1 MRRWTLLA
9 LCLSFA
15 GLSLSA
21 SAQAVRPAT
30 AAAARPGLTDSFRQL
45 VAQAQQRL
53 NAQTGAPTQPS
64 ADGSRPLA
72 INWPA
77 AAAAQN
83 SRLAVRSRIVNAGF
97 VAANRARIDTV
108 QIPVLL
114 PGDPDLAAGL
124 RFFPQGVDYVV
135 SSNPPG
141 MGFMLMGTGRAYP
154 LGEGTS
160 GGLGK
165 GGLAARIPADGIVIR
180 IPGKAARQ
188 DGDGLNASFNRYGA
202 AYSIS
207 LDCDDHNR
215 DPRCTDEAY
224 VRGVIARL
232 LTVLPA
238 GKP

>member
-9 LCLSFA
+9 LCLGLS

-21 SAQAVRPAT
+21 SAQTART
-30 AAAARPGLTDSFRQL
+30 AAQPDQPNFTSAFRNL
-45 VAQAQQRL
+45 VAQAQRQVG
-53 NAQTGAPTQPS
+53 AGPATAPAPT
-64 ADGSRPLA
+64 DGSRPLA
-72 INWPA
+72 IDWPA

-83 SRLAVRSRIVNAGF
+83 AGVNRLNRSARAQF
-97 VAANRARIDTV
+97 VGANRAKIDTM

-124 RFFPQGVDYVV
+124 RFFPQGLDYVV

-141 MGFMLMGTGRAYP
+141 MGFTLMGTGRAYP
-154 LGEGTS
+154 LGEGTA

-180 IPGKAARQ
+180 IEGKSSTE
-188 DGDGLNASFNRYGA
+188 DGDGLSASFNRFGA
-202 AYSIS
+202 AYTIQ
-207 LDCDDHNR
+207 LDCDDHAH

-232 LTVLPA
+232 LAVLPA
-238 GKP
+238 GRA